1 MNINQINILALAYL
15 GDAVYE
21 LEIRSY
27 FINSKIYKVN
37 NLQKN
42 TLKYVSAVNQCKYI
56 HYLLDNNLL
65 TDEEKEITIKGRN
78 SKVYSHPKN
87 VDIITYKWAT
97 ALECLFGYLSV
108 LDKKNR
114 IKEIIELIMEA
125 RI

>member
-1 MNINQINILALAYL
+1 MNINQINTLALAYL

-21 LEIRSY
+21 LEIRNY